1 MGLHTWIVS
10 GTITFQEGMH
20 QFGVWVTSPMVSL
33 ILTCLIFLGFVYQLY
48 SKRIN
53 FAGIMSLISFLLL
66 LLGFIV
72 LGDVSAITL
81 LMIIVGV
88 ILVIIELFV
97 VGAVLGIIG
106 MGLIIFSL
114 ITIGDN
120 LSMMLL
126 NVFVALI
133 LSIIEWVILV
143 NIFKKTISLFE
154 NVVLKDSTNKESGYT
169 SHNDRSHLVG
179 EIATTLTDLRPSGII
194 LLNNERIDAVSE
206 GPFIL
211 KDSQVDIVEVEGTRV
226 VVRLSKT

>member
-1 MGLHTWIVS
+1 
-10 GTITFQEGMH
+10 MH
-20 QFGVWVTSPMVSL
+20 QFGVWVTSPMISL

-53 FAGIMSLISFLLL
+53 FAGIISIISFLLL

-179 EIATTLTDLRPSGII
+179 EVATTLTDLRPSGII

-226 VVRLSKT
+226 VVRLTKS

>member
-1 MGLHTWIVS
+1 MGLHTSIVS
-10 GTITFQEGMH
+10 GAITFQEGMY
-20 QFGVWVTSPMVSL
+20 QFGVWMTSPMVSL

-53 FAGIMSLISFLLL
+53 FAGIISIISFLLL

-81 LMIIVGV
+81 LMIIIGV

-143 NIFKKTISLFE
+143 NIFKKTISIFE

-179 EIATTLTDLRPSGII
+179 EVATTLTDLRPSGII

-211 KDSQVDIVEVEGTRV
+211 KNSQVDIVEVEGTRV
-226 VVRLSKT
+226 VVRLTKS